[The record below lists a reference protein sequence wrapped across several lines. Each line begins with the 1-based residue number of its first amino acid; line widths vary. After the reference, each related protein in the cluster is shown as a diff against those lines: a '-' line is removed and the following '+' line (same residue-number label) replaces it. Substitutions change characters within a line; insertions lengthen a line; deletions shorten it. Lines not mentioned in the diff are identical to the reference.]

1 MNTPTTVVLTISRQ
15 MGAGGSYI
23 GQAIARRLGL
33 KYVDREILTEATRLL
48 GEKPENLEQLEEH
61 VTNAWVRFTRHLSFG
76 PPDGL
81 FMPPRIRETVFEED
95 LFRIERQ
102 IIREF
107 AAREDCVIIGRAG
120 AIILRSHPGVIR
132 VFVHAPE
139 SWRIDK
145 VMETAG
151 LADRQAVRDL
161 IRKSDH
167 DRARFVR
174 AVCNCDWSDACH
186 YDMTLN
192 PAKIGL
198 DHAVDLVAAVV
209 ERKMNDRTGP

>member
-1 MNTPTTVVLTISRQ
+1 
-15 MGAGGSYI
+15 
-23 GQAIARRLGL
+23 
-33 KYVDREILTEATRLL
+33 
-48 GEKPENLEQLEEH
+48 
-61 VTNAWVRFTRHLSFG
+61 
-76 PPDGL
+76 
-81 FMPPRIRETVFEED
+81 
-95 LFRIERQ
+95 
-102 IIREF
+102 
-107 AAREDCVIIGRAG
+107 
-120 AIILRSHPGVIR
+120 VIR

-174 AVCNCDWSDACH
+174 AVCNCDWSDACY